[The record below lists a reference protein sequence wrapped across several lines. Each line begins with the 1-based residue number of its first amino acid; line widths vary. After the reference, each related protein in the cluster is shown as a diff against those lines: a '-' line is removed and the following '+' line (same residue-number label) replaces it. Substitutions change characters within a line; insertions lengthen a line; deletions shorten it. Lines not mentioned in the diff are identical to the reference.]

1 MVNVLVSIFVT
12 LIFIVTVLAI
22 QADLAALFGAS
33 VDSSSI
39 SLVKDVLT
47 PIFTAFGGALSGV
60 MVAYKL
66 SQKQSS
72 RDKMDSD
79 YTHVVQ
85 SYNALI
91 FQLNDLLVYKRDV
104 ILPFCDKPIRAIAI
118 PRTLDAEPVV
128 DRVSN
133 GIVGVAVKYQDFPI
147 SQSSMLAE
155 KLYLNAKKVIQR
167 RNSTHAEYIEVI
179 ESKGYEIFSVTTLDN
194 VVDLYGLNKVCNLYH
209 LTEET
214 ISIVDDSI
222 EKLQEA
228 LNKLDHFIDNKF
240 GSAGYPKLSNSNA
253 ESYSLTE
260 LKNKTK
266 DSVIKSMEHLKELVR
281 TCPNY
286 CQCKYPQ
293 RMGKITFNKAFKTD
307 SQRLAFSV

>member
-12 LIFIVTVLAI
+12 LIFIVAVLAL
-22 QADLAALFGAS
+22 QADLASLFGVS
-33 VDSSSI
+33 MNSTSI

-47 PIFTAFGGALSGV
+47 PVFTAFGGALSGV

-66 SQKQSS
+66 SQKQST

-104 ILPFCDKPIRAIAI
+104 ILPFCEKPIRAIAM
-118 PRTLDAEPVV
+118 PRTLDAEPAF

-133 GIVGVAVKYQDFPI
+133 GIVGVAVKYQDFPM

-155 KLYLNAKKVIQR
+155 KTYLNAKKVIQR
-167 RNSTHAEYIEVI
+167 RNTIHADYIEAI
-179 ESKGYEIFSVTTLDN
+179 ESNGYEIFSVTTLAY
-194 VVDLYGLNKVCNLYH
+194 VVELYGLNKVCNLYH

-228 LNKLDHFIDNKF
+228 LNKLDRFIEIEF
-240 GSAGYPKLSNSNA
+240 VSAGYPRLSNSDA
-253 ESYSLTE
+253 GGDSMTA
-260 LKNKTK
+260 LKSRTK
-266 DSVIKSMEHLKELVR
+266 GPVIESMEHLKELAR
-281 TCPNY
+281 SCQNY
-286 CQCKYPQ
+286 SQFKYPQ
-293 RMGKITFNKAFKTD
+293 KIGKITFNK
-307 SQRLAFSV
+307 V